1 MSCFFLAMILYPEVQ
16 RKAQAEIDNV
26 VGTRRLPSFDDR
38 GNLPYVEAIV
48 KEVLRWHPVAPMGLP
63 HMTTDDI
70 IFNGYLIP
78 KGALIIPN
86 IWYGLVLLF
95 IISARSLFPIHPFLF
110 HLHNLL
116 SFLLS
121 FFLTLLLL
129 IGASHTTRR
138 RSITR

>member
-16 RKAQAEIDNV
+16 RKAQEEIDSV

-38 GNLPYVEAIV
+38 GNLPYVDAIV
-48 KEVLRWHPVAPMGLP
+48 KEVLRWHPVGPMGLP

-86 IWYGLVLLF
+86 IWYGFVLLF
-95 IISARSLFPIHPFLF
+95 IISVRSFSSHLSLPFP
-110 HLHNLL
+110 L
-116 SFLLS
+116 S
-121 FFLTLLLL
+121 
-129 IGASHTTRR
+129 
-138 RSITR
+138 

>member
-16 RKAQAEIDNV
+16 RKAQEEIDRV

-70 IFNGYLIP
+70 IFDGYLIP

-95 IISARSLFPIHPFLF
+95 IISV
-110 HLHNLL
+110 
-116 SFLLS
+116 
-121 FFLTLLLL
+121 
-129 IGASHTTRR
+129 
-138 RSITR
+138 RSISSYLSLPFPLS